1 MKLLNNPNHMK
12 KINKLRKT
20 KNKDIELVIQSFG
33 EKIQS
38 GNIDIRIFDA
48 TAESK
53 TKLSEGISTAKM
65 SPKSMSPQKKAIS
78 LLKNQNI
85 QQMIKGEASFD
96 DYSSHYSR
104 SKSHVDKFKKKTYI
118 DSLKSSSRSTPFKN
132 YMEEQTKI

>member
-1 MKLLNNPNHMK
+1 MK

-20 KNKDIELVIQSFG
+20 KNKDIDLVIQNFG

-48 TAESK
+48 TAESQ
-53 TKLSEGISTAKM
+53 TKLSEVISTAKM
-65 SPKSMSPQKKAIS
+65 SPKSMSPQKKAIP

-104 SKSHVDKFKKKTYI
+104 SKSFVDKLKKQTYI
-118 DSLKSSSRSTPFKN
+118 ESLKSSNRSTPFKN
-132 YMEEQTKI
+132 YMEE